1 MAAVGLAVVG
11 LTELDGGV
19 VSNVSSTASNS
30 SATELWP
37 VDDGEVGVGE
47 AEAERGEEAAAEGE
61 RDGGS
66 GAEEDPF
73 I

>member
-30 SATELWP
+30 SATELWS
-37 VDDGEVGVGE
+37 VDDGEEGEGEGE
-47 AEAERGEEAAAEGE
+47 AEAEAEGDAGLSAEEAPL
-61 RDGGS
+61 R
-66 GAEEDPF
+66 
-73 I
+73 